1 MRLSVLL
8 KAALLS
14 LSLSACVA
22 PLLTMGPGQLMWAM
36 LKPMVGLDPNT
47 TNLFEQPVIKTRM
60 TSLLGPH
67 YDTTVSLLRTAG
79 ELQQEGP
86 LFYLVSRTAEQ
97 TGADKAGL
105 VWNADSN
112 QMSVLLSANDQT
124 RVFSESHT
132 GKAAVWPD
140 EMQGWLTKAA
150 QQPAPPLGGAL
161 LAAPATAPAA
171 APLQNELDATR
182 TQLQQTEEK
191 LKALENQQ
199 AKAAADKPSTPSS
212 SEPKTLSREQR
223 EAAMEAMLS
232 E

>member
-14 LSLSACVA
+14 FTLSACVA

-79 ELQQEGP
+79 ELQQQGP
-86 LFYLVSRTAEQ
+86 LFYLVSRTAQ
-97 TGADKAGL
+97 QPDADKAGL

-112 QMSVLLSANDQT
+112 QLSVLLSANDQT
-124 RVFSESHT
+124 KVFSESHT
-132 GKAAVWPD
+132 GKAAVWP
-140 EMQGWLTKAA
+140 EVMQGWLTEAA
-150 QQPAPPLGGAL
+150 NQPAQPLGGAL
-161 LAAPATAPAA
+161 TPPVAAPAA

-182 TQLQQTEEK
+182 AQLQEAQEK
-191 LKALENQQ
+191 LKALEKQQ
-199 AKAAADKPSTPSS
+199 SAAAKDTGQNASPRT
-212 SEPKTLSREQR
+212 REDA
-223 EAAMEAMLS
+223 EAAMEALLNKQ
-232 E
+232 

>member
-47 TNLFEQPVIKTRM
+47 TNLLEQPVIKTRM

-140 EMQGWLTKAA
+140 EMQGWLTEAA
-150 QQPAPPLGGAL
+150 NQPAQPLGGAL
-161 LAAPATAPAA
+161 TAAPAANAAA
-171 APLQNELDATR
+171 APQQSELDATR
-182 TQLQQTEEK
+182 ARLQEAEAK
-191 LKALENQQ
+191 LKTLESQQ
-199 AKAAADKPSTPSS
+199 ANASAPSPQPEHT
-212 SEPKTLSREQR
+212 REQR